1 MRFHFYSPLLLLSLI
16 AWGNAWSD
24 CLWVWVC
31 CLWSWSLFWAI
42 ILITTMLTLC
52 FSVAWLMLTTESR
65 GESDLGG
72 VLETGGGDTDME
84 LIIIIIIMTLT

>member
-1 MRFHFYSPLLLLSLI
+1 MLLSLI

-84 LIIIIIIMTLT
+84 LLGDKASFPLE